1 MKRIL
6 LSLTAVLFAV
16 VGWAQS
22 EWKDITSDYIKN
34 AAMSIDRD
42 QQTDWTLVGCTDNG
56 PSEGYNVYG
65 FYAGWGALESTVGS
79 AKQDITLPAGKYRMT
94 GYAFFRQGLKFD
106 VEPSKSLGK
115 MIAGEES
122 AVIPTLG
129 SVSGLDPYPDNFPQA
144 ADAFYNKNL
153 YQSTL
158 EFTLSED
165 KTITVGFECTF
176 DLQQS
181 WMLIGEMK
189 LYREMTILDEYKLVR
204 ESLKSLQTE
213 GLNAGLMEKV
223 NATLTETENMVGSDE
238 ELNSATS
245 MMRTTKTEVEEVL
258 PKLKEIEEYLV
269 SCENVI
275 SISTEKRAGVTD
287 AFKEAL
293 KTSGLESAV
302 TPEDFAGVKTVCEN
316 AYIEYI
322 LNAVPNQGEFFDYT
336 IFIEGIG
343 NSTNGWVNEFTGFN
357 KNYQYNGASNKNNEA
372 LGLIKPGYI
381 EAWNDGTAFTGTLT
395 YTKNNLPTGVYK
407 LSAYTFKNDGA
418 TVNFK
423 ANDKTI
429 SLADAAGLYTQP
441 ILEGVEV
448 TDGTLTFGLEMLG
461 NANWIGITNVEL
473 SYVGMLDAETLKA
486 SLTEAR
492 TALQNALDAATEA
505 NTIGKAMKEEV
516 VKLLSETGNVGGDPI
531 ALELACNK
539 VIAMTNSLGEIT
551 EAYAEVAQ
559 QIQEALLIITNSV
572 VDNTDD
578 KTAMSDAHTKANK
591 ELEEALDVEVIKAI
605 GDDLSD
611 ATNAFVLV
619 AYPTNGTSFDYTFLM
634 ENPSFETGDLS
645 PWMATQGY
653 DTGVKPNTGDFSF
666 SGADGNYLFNTW
678 NGSAIDFNVAQTVTN
693 LRDGLYR
700 LSALVASDAGNVITL
715 TAGKATADVTAID
728 KHTGVNISVDN
739 VEVVNGELFV
749 KASSKGWFKADN
761 FRLEYMGKLLYTEVP
776 EAITPAEGDIES
788 IPLPVI
794 ITPSGKYS
802 VINGVHD
809 GNYVESLNCPAPYL
823 QKKGSE
829 ERIEVALV
837 AYGSGNDIE
846 LYFVDDD
853 GVPLQAAV
861 GEQYDLVIPE
871 GLYSCPDNE
880 EDGESYILSGPQNK
894 EIRCEYT
901 IVEHIVGPNIQAIG
915 IDPNPENAIET
926 VSTFTLAFDQP
937 VTINTSE
944 DAPAVYLMSRL
955 SGQISATVSAV
966 EGEGQENQILITLER
981 EVVDAG
987 MYMLV
992 VPEKV
997 VLNANGDWNASVEN
1011 LTYTVVGKKV
1021 ETTNYQPTGITPA
1034 EGEVTSLKSFVLQFQ
1049 KETFAVTNVDSQ
1061 EEAYLI
1067 NKDTQEKVSATLD
1080 MGDEYN
1086 EIKIELTEEVTAKG
1100 SYTLVVPAMKIQQAS
1115 DSWGNNVLDNA
1126 PELRYDFTVVEGQ
1139 SIDAIL
1145 AKGQRVDVYTVS
1157 GLLVKKAANRETLKT
1172 LKKGLYIING
1182 KGVLIK

>member
-56 PSEGYNVYG
+56 PSQGYNVYG

-653 DTGVKPNTGDFSF
+653 DTGVKPNTDDFSF

-880 EDGESYILSGPQNK
+880 EDWESYILSGPQNK

-987 MYMLV
+987 MYTLV

-997 VLNANGDWNASVEN
+997 VLNAQGDWNVSVN
-1011 LTYTVVGKKV
+1011 LTYRVTGKKV

-1145 AKGQRVDVYTVS
+1145 AKRQRVDVYTVS
-1157 GLLVKKAANRETLKT
+1157 GLLVKKAADREALKT

>member
-1 MKRIL
+1 MKRRL
-6 LSLTAVLFAV
+6 LSFAVLLMTVWGTQNMFAQLDV
-16 VGWAQS
+16 TSYIINADFSNGKIGWT
-22 EWKDITSDYIKN
+22 DTNFNNPDKN
-34 AAMSIDRD
+34 
-42 QQTDWTLVGCTDNG
+42 
-56 PSEGYNVYG
+56 PKVYEA
-65 FYAGWGALESTVGS
+65 YAGWGSLDVTSYCI
-79 AKQDITLPAGKYRMT
+79 KQDVPMPAGTYRLDAFGFFRYGENYSEAPEKSAAYLRVGENNVLVKTLASEVTGETAANNTDDASEAFKAGKY
-94 GYAFFRQGLKFD
+94 LN
-106 VEPSKSLGK
+106 S
-115 MIAGEES
+115 I
-122 AVIPTLG
+122 
-129 SVSGLDPYPDNFPQA
+129 
-144 ADAFYNKNL
+144 
-153 YQSTL
+153 
-158 EFTLSED
+158 EFTLPEEQIVS
-165 KTITVGFECTF
+165 IGFDGTF
-176 DLQQS
+176 EVMKS
-181 WMLIGEMK
+181 WFIGGTFK
-189 LYREMTILDEYKLVR
+189 LYAIDEVARKN
-204 ESLKSLQTE
+204 SI
-213 GLNAGLMEKV
+213 NKV
-223 NATLTETENMVGSDE
+223 KKELEDVVASYTLPQGFMKTVNEVYDKIDNMGGTDE
-238 ELNSATS
+238 ELDEAGNLLLGK
-245 MMRTTKTEVEEVL
+245 KTEALQMIEACKEYETYYEFCIGTKENSVEKVEGASTTFDRILTLTNMMKDNAANVD
-258 PKLKEIEEYLV
+258 KMVELKEHLVAGYQEYV
-269 SCENVI
+269 
-275 SISTEKRAGVTD
+275 
-287 AFKEAL
+287 
-293 KTSGLESAV
+293 
-302 TPEDFAGVKTVCEN
+302 VK
-316 AYIEYI
+316 
-322 LNAVPNQGEFFDYT
+322 AVPNSGFSFDYT
-336 IFIEGIG
+336 FFIEGVG
-343 NSTNGWVNEFTGFN
+343 NSTNGWVNDFTGFN

-809 GNYVESLNCPAPYL
+809 GDYVESLNCPAPYL

-829 ERIEVALV
+829 ERIEVASV

-871 GLYSCPDNE
+871 GLYSCPDNK
-880 EDGESYILSGPQNK
+880 EDWESYILSGPQNK

-901 IVEHIVGPNIQAIG
+901 IVEHIVGPNFQAIG

-955 SGQISATVSAV
+955 SGQISATVSVV

-1145 AKGQRVDVYTVS
+1145 AKRQRVDVYTVS
-1157 GLLVKKAANRETLKT
+1157 GLLVKKAADREALKT

>member
-1 MKRIL
+1 
-6 LSLTAVLFAV
+6 
-16 VGWAQS
+16 
-22 EWKDITSDYIKN
+22 
-34 AAMSIDRD
+34 
-42 QQTDWTLVGCTDNG
+42 
-56 PSEGYNVYG
+56 
-65 FYAGWGALESTVGS
+65 
-79 AKQDITLPAGKYRMT
+79 
-94 GYAFFRQGLKFD
+94 
-106 VEPSKSLGK
+106 
-115 MIAGEES
+115 
-122 AVIPTLG
+122 
-129 SVSGLDPYPDNFPQA
+129 
-144 ADAFYNKNL
+144 
-153 YQSTL
+153 
-158 EFTLSED
+158 
-165 KTITVGFECTF
+165 
-176 DLQQS
+176 
-181 WMLIGEMK
+181 
-189 LYREMTILDEYKLVR
+189 
-204 ESLKSLQTE
+204 
-213 GLNAGLMEKV
+213 
-223 NATLTETENMVGSDE
+223 
-238 ELNSATS
+238 
-245 MMRTTKTEVEEVL
+245 
-258 PKLKEIEEYLV
+258 
-269 SCENVI
+269 
-275 SISTEKRAGVTD
+275 
-287 AFKEAL
+287 
-293 KTSGLESAV
+293 
-302 TPEDFAGVKTVCEN
+302 
-316 AYIEYI
+316 
-322 LNAVPNQGEFFDYT
+322 
-336 IFIEGIG
+336 
-343 NSTNGWVNEFTGFN
+343 
-357 KNYQYNGASNKNNEA
+357 
-372 LGLIKPGYI
+372 
-381 EAWNDGTAFTGTLT
+381 
-395 YTKNNLPTGVYK
+395 
-407 LSAYTFKNDGA
+407 
-418 TVNFK
+418 
-423 ANDKTI
+423 
-429 SLADAAGLYTQP
+429 
-441 ILEGVEV
+441 
-448 TDGTLTFGLEMLG
+448 MLG

-809 GNYVESLNCPAPYL
+809 GDYVESLNCPAPYL

-829 ERIEVALV
+829 ERIEVASV

-853 GVPLQAAV
+853 GVP
-861 GEQYDLVIPE
+861 
-871 GLYSCPDNE
+871 
-880 EDGESYILSGPQNK
+880 
-894 EIRCEYT
+894 
-901 IVEHIVGPNIQAIG
+901 
-915 IDPNPENAIET
+915 
-926 VSTFTLAFDQP
+926 
-937 VTINTSE
+937 
-944 DAPAVYLMSRL
+944 
-955 SGQISATVSAV
+955 
-966 EGEGQENQILITLER
+966 
-981 EVVDAG
+981 
-987 MYMLV
+987 
-992 VPEKV
+992 
-997 VLNANGDWNASVEN
+997 SV
-1011 LTYTVVGKKV
+1011 
-1021 ETTNYQPTGITPA
+1021 
-1034 EGEVTSLKSFVLQFQ
+1034 
-1049 KETFAVTNVDSQ
+1049 
-1061 EEAYLI
+1061 
-1067 NKDTQEKVSATLD
+1067 
-1080 MGDEYN
+1080 
-1086 EIKIELTEEVTAKG
+1086 
-1100 SYTLVVPAMKIQQAS
+1100 SYTHL
-1115 DSWGNNVLDNA
+1115 
-1126 PELRYDFTVVEGQ
+1126 
-1139 SIDAIL
+1139 
-1145 AKGQRVDVYTVS
+1145 
-1157 GLLVKKAANRETLKT
+1157 TLPT
-1172 LKKGLYIING
+1172 T
-1182 KGVLIK
+1182 

>member
-1 MKRIL
+1 MMK
-6 LSLTAVLFAV
+6 
-16 VGWAQS
+16 
-22 EWKDITSDYIKN
+22 DN
-34 AAMSIDRD
+34 AA
-42 QQTDWTLVGCTDNG
+42 
-56 PSEGYNVYG
+56 NVD
-65 FYAGWGALESTVGS
+65 
-79 AKQDITLPAGKYRMT
+79 KM
-94 GYAFFRQGLKFD
+94 
-106 VEPSKSLGK
+106 VE
-115 MIAGEES
+115 
-122 AVIPTLG
+122 
-129 SVSGLDPYPDNFPQA
+129 
-144 ADAFYNKNL
+144 
-153 YQSTL
+153 
-158 EFTLSED
+158 
-165 KTITVGFECTF
+165 
-176 DLQQS
+176 
-181 WMLIGEMK
+181 
-189 LYREMTILDEYKLVR
+189 
-204 ESLKSLQTE
+204 
-213 GLNAGLMEKV
+213 
-223 NATLTETENMVGSDE
+223 
-238 ELNSATS
+238 
-245 MMRTTKTEVEEVL
+245 
-258 PKLKEIEEYLV
+258 LKEHLVAGYQEYV
-269 SCENVI
+269 
-275 SISTEKRAGVTD
+275 
-287 AFKEAL
+287 
-293 KTSGLESAV
+293 
-302 TPEDFAGVKTVCEN
+302 VK
-316 AYIEYI
+316 
-322 LNAVPNQGEFFDYT
+322 AVPNSGFSFDYT
-336 IFIEGIG
+336 FFIEGVG
-343 NSTNGWVNEFTGFN
+343 NSTNGWVNDFTGFN

-448 TDGTLTFGLEMLG
+448 NDGTLTFGLEMLG

-809 GNYVESLNCPAPYL
+809 GDYVESLNCPAPYL

-829 ERIEVALV
+829 ERIEVASV

-871 GLYSCPDNE
+871 GLYSCPDNK
-880 EDGESYILSGPQNK
+880 EDWESYILSGPQNK

-955 SGQISATVSAV
+955 SGQISATVSVV

-1145 AKGQRVDVYTVS
+1145 AKRQRVDVYTVS
-1157 GLLVKKAANRETLKT
+1157 GLLVKKAADREALKT